1 MHLPNELTQ
10 ATTGRTLLFFRQVF
24 VACVRHRYDS
34 AFTGYRYPRWG
45 IRVAETRS
53 HFCLIMFDDRITM
66 LAAKFHNQHTY
77 SEVTRPL
84 IGSTKCKRCEGLPTA
99 AINVRAYSLCD
110 SGEPVTNTRP
120 PFAIVSAVGVWKCPI

>member
-1 MHLPNELTQ
+1 MRLSNELTQ
-10 ATTGRTLLFFRQVF
+10 ATTGRTLVFFRQIF
-24 VACVRHRYDS
+24 VAGVRHRHD
-34 AFTGYRYPRWG
+34 ATITAYRHPSWG

-53 HFCLIMFDDRITM
+53 HFCLIILNDCVTM
-66 LAAKFHNQHTY
+66 LATKSHNQHTY

-120 PFAIVSAVGVWKCPI
+120 PFAIVSAVGVWKCPM